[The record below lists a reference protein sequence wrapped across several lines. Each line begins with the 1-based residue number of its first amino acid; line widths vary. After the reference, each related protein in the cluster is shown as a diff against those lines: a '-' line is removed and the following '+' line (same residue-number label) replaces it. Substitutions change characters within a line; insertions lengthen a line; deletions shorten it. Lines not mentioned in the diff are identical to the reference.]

1 MAEFNIKELLIRA
14 SLDYIGPAF
23 PLWWKKNQ
31 SRYKLPDLMAINA
44 KQLAGYKYFM
54 TLTLSYPEKEISRFG
69 STAVSES
76 RTRKVTLPNEPIV
89 SIGMSKTIVK
99 TATVGKKKK
108 RSVKEYIT
116 TDDEVITIKGV
127 CIDLNDPDK
136 YPADQVKMINDLFEI
151 NDSVDIEDNAFFE
164 LFGIRKIV
172 LESLDWDEM
181 IGESG
186 LQKYT
191 IKALGDDDFFADL
204 NDKDK
209 NKTNLLAP

>member
-1 MAEFNIKELLIRA
+1 MAEFNIKQLLIRA
-14 SLDYIGPAF
+14 SLDYVGPHF
-23 PLWWKKNQ
+23 PLWWKKNE
-31 SRYKLPDLMAINA
+31 SRYKLPDLLGINA
-44 KQLAGYKYFM
+44 KQLLGYKYFM
-54 TLTLSYPEKEISRFG
+54 TLKVSYKGQQF
-69 STAVSES
+69 
-76 RTRKVTLPNEPIV
+76 LFPNEPII

-127 CIDLNDPDK
+127 CIDLNDPEV
-136 YPADQVKMINDLFEI
+136 YPADQVKLLNDLFEV
-151 NDSVDIEDNAFFE
+151 NDAVEIEDNAFFE

-172 LESLDWDEM
+172 LEDLQWDEM

-186 LQKYT
+186 MQKYT

-204 NDKDK
+204 NEKDK
-209 NKTNLLAP
+209 EKTNLLS

>member
-1 MAEFNIKELLIRA
+1 MAEFNIKEILIRA
-14 SLDYIGPAF
+14 TLDYIGPVF

-31 SRYKLPDLMAINA
+31 SRYKLPDLLGINA
-44 KQLAGYKYFM
+44 KQLLGSKYFM
-54 TLTLSYPEKEISRFG
+54 TLKVSYKGEQF
-69 STAVSES
+69 
-76 RTRKVTLPNEPIV
+76 LFPNEPIV

-99 TATVGKKKK
+99 TVTVGKKKK

-127 CIDLNDPDK
+127 CIDLNDPDR
-136 YPADQVKMINDLFEI
+136 YPADQVKMLNDLFEV
-151 NDSVDIEDNAFFE
+151 NEAVDIEDNAFFE

-172 LESLDWDEM
+172 LETIDWDEM

-191 IKALGDDDFFADL
+191 IRALGDDDFFADL

-209 NKTNLLAP
+209 TKTNLLS

>member
-31 SRYKLPDLMAINA
+31 SRYKLPDLMGINT
-44 KQLAGYKYFM
+44 KQLLGSKYFM
-54 TLTLSYPEKEISRFG
+54 TLK
-69 STAVSES
+69 VSHDGQ
-76 RTRKVTLPNEPIV
+76 TFLFPNEPIV

-127 CIDLNDPDK
+127 CIDLKDPDK
-136 YPADQVKMINDLFEI
+136 YPADQVQTIKNLFEI
-151 NDSVDIEDNAFFE
+151 NDAVEIEDNAFFE

-186 LQKYT
+186 MQKYT

-209 NKTNLLAP
+209 NKTNLLS

>member
-1 MAEFNIKELLIRA
+1 MADFNIKELLIRA
-14 SLDYIGPAF
+14 SLDYIGPQF
-23 PLWWKKNQ
+23 PLWWKKNE
-31 SRYKLPDLMAINA
+31 SRYKLPDLLGINA
-44 KQLAGYKYFM
+44 KQLLGAKYFM
-54 TLTLSYPEKEISRFG
+54 TLKV
-69 STAVSES
+69 STPNKNPATKDKIPSIYFDF
-76 RTRKVTLPNEPIV
+76 PNEPIV

>member
-14 SLDYIGPAF
+14 TLDYIGPAF

-31 SRYKLPDLMAINA
+31 SRYKLPDLMGINT
-44 KQLAGYKYFM
+44 KQLLGAKYFM
-54 TLTLSYPEKEISRFG
+54 TLK
-69 STAVSES
+69 VSHGLQEF
-76 RTRKVTLPNEPIV
+76 LFPNEPIV

-151 NDSVDIEDNAFFE
+151 NDAVDIEDNAFFE

-186 LQKYT
+186 MQKYT

>member
-14 SLDYIGPAF
+14 TLDYIGPAF

-31 SRYKLPDLMAINA
+31 SRYKLPDLMGINT
-44 KQLAGYKYFM
+44 KQLLGAKYFM
-54 TLTLSYPEKEISRFG
+54 TLK
-69 STAVSES
+69 VSHGLQEF
-76 RTRKVTLPNEPIV
+76 LFPNEPIV

>member
-14 SLDYIGPAF
+14 TLDYIGPAF
-23 PLWWKKNQ
+23 PLWWEKNQ
-31 SRYKLPDLMAINA
+31 SRYKLPDLMGINT
-44 KQLAGYKYFM
+44 KQLLGAKYFM
-54 TLTLSYPEKEISRFG
+54 TLK
-69 STAVSES
+69 VSHGLQEF
-76 RTRKVTLPNEPIV
+76 LFPNEPIV

-191 IKALGDDDFFADL
+191 IKALGDDDFFAEMK
-204 NDKDK
+204 DKDK
-209 NKTNLLAP
+209 EKANLLS

>member
-31 SRYKLPDLMAINA
+31 SRYKLPDLMGINT
-44 KQLAGYKYFM
+44 KQLLGAKYFM
-54 TLTLSYPEKEISRFG
+54 TLK
-69 STAVSES
+69 VSHGLQEF
-76 RTRKVTLPNEPIV
+76 LFPNEPIV

-127 CIDLNDPDK
+127 CIDLEDPER